1 MENIALHDV
10 TVLTPQ
16 EIAEFPTSLMADLAA
31 QLKAAQEHIK
41 EVKTALDAGAEEK
54 YSSTAADLRDFE
66 GKDTG
71 TVRWDDGEYTIV
83 TNLPK
88 KPKWDQAKLIAILND
103 MDPDV
108 AAHYVKAE
116 YKVEEKK
123 FTSAPPDIH
132 AQLMPARTLETGK
145 PTYKIEETTK

>member
-1 MENIALHDV
+1 
-10 TVLTPQ
+10 
-16 EIAEFPTSLMADLAA
+16 
-31 QLKAAQEHIK
+31 
-41 EVKTALDAGAEEK
+41 
-54 YSSTAADLRDFE
+54 
-66 GKDTG
+66 
-71 TVRWDDGEYTIV
+71 
-83 TNLPK
+83 
-88 KPKWDQAKLIAILND
+88 

-123 FTSAPPDIH
+123 FTAAPPDIH